1 MTTPAQ
7 AALLAKHRRSE
18 RREDLTEWCGECN
31 DNEHLP
37 CDVHRMAELK
47 DAEIAELRDEINQL
61 KMRMVYM
68 VKMCGR
74 GVYWYDGEY
83 EGNCELS
90 EEHQGAHY
98 DGLCWF
104 GDDNEEV
111 KSPNAVIAEAVS
123 EAVERIVEALEKM
136 RPKTREC
143 AASSPV
149 FTGYDDA
156 MADAILILRSRDWS
170 KGEATHE

>member
-1 MTTPAQ
+1 MTTSEQ
-7 AALLAKHRRSE
+7 AALLAKHHEIVGLNQFTPGSYCFRC
-18 RREDLTEWCGECN
+18 LGESF
-31 DNEHLP
+31 P

-47 DAEIAELRDEINQL
+47 DAEIAEHVLRAASLRAEVRRLEEELKLDDAEIA
-61 KMRMVYM
+61 
-68 VKMCGR
+68 G
-74 GVYWYDGEY
+74 
-83 EGNCELS
+83 
-90 EEHQGAHY
+90 
-98 DGLCWF
+98 
-104 GDDNEEV
+104 
-111 KSPNAVIAEAVS
+111 AVS

-170 KGEATHE
+170 KGERE